1 MLQIIQHCLKF
12 NVYVPVII
20 AYKYTA
26 YNLNI
31 GTDTDIDVNIGAT
44 LFVANDDC

>member
-1 MLQIIQHCLKF
+1 MLQKI

-31 GTDTDIDVNIGAT
+31 GTDTDTDVNIGAT
-44 LFVANDDC
+44 LVIKAGNDLQ